1 MNSSLIGKIEKAR
14 RYAEEPD
21 RARFQSLH
29 VKFRGGH
36 DTYDVRLDNRE
47 WTCNCH
53 TYESLGT
60 CSHIMAMERLL
71 ASMIPDEVEA
81 SDRAAAT
88 T

>member
-1 MNSSLIGKIEKAR
+1 MNSSLIGKIDKAR
-14 RYAEEPD
+14 RYAQEPD

-36 DTYDVRLDNRE
+36 DVYDVRLEDRQ

-60 CSHIMAMERLL
+60 CSHIMTMERLL
-71 ASMIPDEVEA
+71 ASMIPENVESSEQA
-81 SDRAAAT
+81 SLVS
-88 T
+88 

>member
-14 RYAEEPD
+14 RYAQEPD

-29 VKFRGGH
+29 VKFQGGH
-36 DTYDVRLDNRE
+36 DVYDVRLEDRQ

-60 CSHIMAMERLL
+60 CSHIMTMERLL
-71 ASMIPDEVEA
+71 ASMIPEDVEA
-81 SDRAAAT
+81 SHEVTLAG
-88 T
+88 